1 MRKILLILLT
11 VLMGVE
17 VQAQNITVKG
27 KVLDASD
34 GEGLPGAYV
43 KIEGAKGGTA
53 GAVTDYDGN
62 FTISAAKNASL
73 TFSMV
78 GYSNQ
83 TVKVN
88 GRTSLTV
95 RLATDSKLVDEVVV
109 VGYGTMKKSDV
120 SGAASRIGEE
130 ALKGSIITN
139 IDQSLQGR
147 VSGVTAIQ
155 TSGAPGSSSS
165 IRVRG
170 QATINANAEPLYVI
184 DGVIYNNTNT
194 SGSSVGLGDALGNGA
209 TSSISPLSTINPQ
222 DIVSME
228 ILKDASATAIYGAQ
242 GANGV
247 VLITTKRGKA
257 GEAKFSYSGMVA
269 WQYQGKRLD
278 ILNLRDFAEYYNDFV
293 DNGWGQKREEL
304 SDPSLLGKGTN
315 WQDAIFQTALQHSH
329 QISAEGGS
337 DIVKYYVSGNYMDQD
352 GTLRGSSFKRYGLR
366 ANMDAQLKPWLK
378 LGLNTSYSNT
388 DERLLKADQD
398 EGIIKYA
405 LVTAP
410 DIPIYDINGE
420 YTSVSRE
427 GVTTP
432 NPVALALLDD
442 IRLKKNSLVGNVFA
456 EVTFFKG
463 LVWHT
468 ELGYN
473 FNWDRASTFKPTY
486 DFGSVTRGSN
496 SASLQKNTGQFL
508 QYKNYLT
515 YNGSIK
521 KHSFTAMVGQ
531 EAWESKWDFNSTSNT
546 NLPSDAVNNP
556 ALGAG
561 TPSISAGFGSS
572 SMASF
577 FTRETY
583 NYDNRY
589 LLTYTFRL
597 DGSSNFGPDER
608 WASFHSVAGSWRFT
622 NEKFMKGITKVLNDG
637 KLRLGWGQTG
647 NSNIGGY
654 KWGTSM
660 SKMPTDLG
668 LGYRQSNIE
677 NLKIHWEKQEQFN
690 VGLDLNFF
698 NSAIQLTVDAYLK
711 KSNDMLMKMQLPS
724 YMGTS
729 GNVSSA
735 LAAPYGN
742 YGKIE
747 NRGFEVSLKAHP
759 VRSKDFSWDTDVEF
773 SYNKNKLKALAGTG
787 SAAILGYGQWTDV
800 VSKTDVGQPL
810 YQFYGYVTDG
820 IYTSLEDIENS
831 PKPVAYNEK
840 GYDRSSTV
848 WVGDIKYKDLTGDG
862 KITED
867 DRTYIGNPMPKFTF
881 GWTNTFNYKNFDLSI
896 FIAGS
901 VGNKVFNYLRRSLDR
916 MNDLW
921 TNQLTT
927 VKSRAVLA
935 PINPNKD
942 YSNGY
947 QGKNSK
953 VVWHW
958 YDDIENVQV
967 VGGNGSMPRGAIG
980 DPNENFR
987 ISDRYVED
995 GSYLRM
1001 KNISLGYTFPQKW
1014 IKPLGLSNLRLYAN
1028 IQNLFT
1034 ITGYDG
1040 YDPEVGA
1047 SSADA
1052 NGYVYGLD
1060 NGRYPSPTTYSFG
1073 INVSF

>member
-194 SGSSVGLGDALGNGA
+194 SGSSVGLGDALGNGT